1 MSIVSATARPLRRSA
16 GIAAQVFVIAF
27 CLLAALVYRASVSL
41 MPPGV
46 AEDLFVSGV
55 AAFLLVVALLMKRA
69 TAFSAYWEIPFAFFV
84 FYVAGLL
91 GDGNIS
97 PLQRWFV
104 SDVLHESTSGGN
116 PLASTVTGTVL
127 AQLFGTVLIAIP
139 IVGLTIASRRNLAE
153 IFIAKPSNRWPIVV
167 GVVCFVLIGF
177 LALRGRTVA
186 FFPIHGDFT
195 TSRFVALAPALIV
208 LVLLNGFREELF
220 FRALFLKKY
229 GRLMRPVVANVVA
242 AVIFTSFHVEV
253 KYAASVVIF
262 LVYTL
267 ADGLILG
274 WLMQRSGSLIASTL
288 FHAGTDIP
296 IFLVYL
302 SFASG

>member
-1 MSIVSATARPLRRSA
+1 
-16 GIAAQVFVIAF
+16 VIAF

-46 AEDLFVSGV
+46 AEDAFVSGV

-84 FYVAGLL
+84 FYVGGLL

-208 LVLLNGFREELF
+208 HGG
-220 FRALFLKKY
+220 AI
-229 GRLMRPVVANVVA
+229 A
-242 AVIFTSFHVEV
+242 
-253 KYAASVVIF
+253 
-262 LVYTL
+262 TL
-267 ADGLILG
+267 ADEALATVAFTLANEGEATATSSLHIDYYRPAALG
-274 WLMQRSGSLIASTL
+274 KLVARATVRHRTKRLAYCHATVEQEDGQVVAEGRAVIAYVR
-288 FHAGTDIP
+288 G
-296 IFLVYL
+296 
-302 SFASG
+302 